1 MEPRCLKTVRPS
13 FHTHIGAQR
22 PAITGLPHS
31 SPFPYDTQ
39 TLIHFIL
46 PILRILFLIILF
58 FALTNPVV
66 TYTRVT
72 SADEVREDQPT
83 STSHLLS
90 TQEHGNPASGLGLTV
105 RSTYGT
111 LDETT
116 NSPARTPSPGASDHE
131 ASKIKVHIYTLF
143 QVGYSF
149 RFHSRRL
156 RRRRRTTLNQRLPKY

>member
-1 MEPRCLKTVRPS
+1 M
-13 FHTHIGAQR
+13 

-39 TLIHFIL
+39 TLLHFIL
-46 PILRILFLIILF
+46 PILRILLLIILF

-66 TYTRVT
+66 TYMRVT

-90 TQEHGNPASGLGLTV
+90 TQEHANPPSGLGLAA

-111 LDETT
+111 LGTTT
-116 NSPARTPSPGASDHE
+116 NSPERTPSPDTSDNG
-131 ASKIKVHIYTLF
+131 ASKIKVHIY
-143 QVGYSF
+143 
-149 RFHSRRL
+149 
-156 RRRRRTTLNQRLPKY
+156 